1 MDASPARKNRDCRQH
16 PAIKSIFAAYDGGT
30 RCLEDWVGN
39 SSGAVNRGGRQAK
52 VSQPADGERGAAAV
66 DSAAARQR
74 GRPRRPPPVLE
85 DSRARP
91 DSARGGSRPRQAPQG
106 GRTLPPQHVQH
117 NPAEQSGSPVASPA
131 VASESREERLSKS
144 PPILKIPWVQ
154 QTGRGRRTVL
164 GRRQLRTSAAPREAL
179 QVRTRVQPTEL
190 REVAREDGEFLRTRV
205 RSLPGFVFQHHE
217 RIANAEKPF
226 HCLAEVQH

>member
-117 NPAEQSGSPVASPA
+117 NPAEQSSSPVASPA

-144 PPILKIPWVQ
+144 PPILKIP
-154 QTGRGRRTVL
+154 L
-164 GRRQLRTSAAPREAL
+164 GAAD
-179 QVRTRVQPTEL
+179 RTRSS
-190 REVAREDGEFLRTRV
+190 DRTRTKAAAHQCCTTRGPAGQDAGSAYRTQ
-205 RSLPGFVFQHHE
+205 RS
-217 RIANAEKPF
+217 RTRRR
-226 HCLAEVQH
+226 